1 MKPLFFDKRIHEEVI
16 NLAGN
21 MLDSDH
27 GVPKI
32 FKIYICN
39 KANDIFKVWLEFR
52 IALFIFVYH
61 ICIALAIWTNLVLP
75 KRYTA
80 WKVSKYGFFF
90 WSVFCHI
97 CTEYGEILRIS
108 PYSVRMRENTDQKKL
123 RVWTLFT
130 QWVLK
135 KTLLSEKNEMWKSK

>member
-16 NLAGN
+16 NLGGN

-27 GVPKI
+27 GVAKI
-32 FKIYICN
+32 FNIYLCN
-39 KANDIFKVWLEFR
+39 KFNDIFKVWPEFR
-52 IALFIFVYH
+52 IALFIY
-61 ICIALAIWTNLVLP
+61 LYYSTNLD
-75 KRYTA
+75 KFGIA
-80 WKVSKYGFFF
+80 GKVHCVKSVQIRIFF
-90 WSVFCHI
+90 WSVFSHI
-97 CTEYGEILRIS
+97 CTKFGEILRIS

-123 RVWTLFT
+123 RVWTVFT